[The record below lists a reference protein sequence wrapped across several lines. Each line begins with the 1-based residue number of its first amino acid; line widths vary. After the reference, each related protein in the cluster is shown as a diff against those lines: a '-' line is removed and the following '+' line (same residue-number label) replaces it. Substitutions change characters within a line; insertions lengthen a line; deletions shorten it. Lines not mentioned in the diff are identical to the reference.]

1 MIITKQK
8 IEEFIP
14 QRPPFVM
21 IDNLVEASEE
31 IFKSDFKIVPG
42 NIFLDKGFLRE
53 FALIE
58 NIAQTSSAGLALTK
72 KFTGTNKPDGYLGGI
87 SKLKLYELP
96 KLNDSIYTIVHLLV
110 RFENMFL
117 VKGVNYRDGQMLME
131 CEMKLAGVG
140 ANNAQ

>member
-1 MIITKQK
+1 MTITKEK

-31 IFKSDFKIVPG
+31 MFMSDFKIVAD
-42 NIFLDKGFLRE
+42 NIFLDNGYLRE

-72 KFTGTNKPDGYLGGI
+72 KYMGRKKPDGYLGGI

-96 KLNDSIYTIVHLLV
+96 KLDDTIYTVVNLIARL
-110 RFENMFL
+110 ENMFL
-117 VKGVNYRDGQMLME
+117 LKGVNYLGGRMLME
-131 CEMKLAGVG
+131 CEMKLAGV
-140 ANNAQ
+140 

>member
-8 IEEFIP
+8 IENYIP

-31 IFKSDFKIVPG
+31 MFQSDFKIVPD
-42 NIFLDKGFLRE
+42 NIFLDSGYLRE

-58 NIAQTSSAGLALTK
+58 NIAQTSSAGLAVTK
-72 KFTGTNKPDGYLGGI
+72 KYIGTKKPEGYLGGI

-96 KLNDSIYTIVHLLV
+96 RLNDSIYTIVNLLA

-117 VKGVNYRDGQMLME
+117 MKGVNYLDGRMLME
-131 CEMKLAGVG
+131 CEMKLAGV
-140 ANNAQ
+140 